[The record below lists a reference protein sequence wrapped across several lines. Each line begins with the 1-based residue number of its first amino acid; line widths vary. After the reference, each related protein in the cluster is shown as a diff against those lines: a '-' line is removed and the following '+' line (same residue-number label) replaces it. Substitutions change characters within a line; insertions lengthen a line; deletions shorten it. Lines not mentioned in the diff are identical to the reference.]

1 MPRAPDQSLSL
12 GRILTCVCLSL
23 IDVCLFSLPSFAT
36 DLWQYGGFVDVA
48 YPLNFNF
55 PENHQWRSKETTP
68 RTNEF
73 TPNMGLVYLRKDPAV
88 ESRWGVELALQA
100 GYDTKDLVPEAQPGG
115 EQPIDGA
122 DTLRHLARANVTY
135 LAPVGSGLTLTA
147 GLFKGSKTYEEFYAK
162 YNVNYTR
169 TYLTDYNP
177 NFLIGFGASYD
188 VTRSFE
194 LGLFV
199 VNEYRHLSHA
209 NDLPSYVGKME
220 WRAADYLTVYQNL
233 YYGPDQ
239 QATSVKF
246 WRAFSDTTAEWR
258 TPDWRVAV
266 SYDVGTEEIADSPG
280 NPRSVWMGS
289 ALFTQW
295 HLVGPWSVAV
305 RPEVYW
311 DPQGR
316 MTHNEQLLWANTT
329 TLEYKKHVG
338 QQLGIV
344 RLEYRYDHSSGSQGG
359 FFRDGPG
366 TADMPK
372 LVSSQHLIIL
382 GLIMAFDSA

>member
-1 MPRAPDQSLSL
+1 MRRFLA
-12 GRILTCVCLSL
+12 CLFFWL
-23 IDVCLFSLPSFAT
+23 IYDCLFSPQAFGT
-36 DLWQYGGFVDVA
+36 DVWQYGGFVDAA

-55 PENHQWRSKETTP
+55 PENHQWRSKQTTP

-73 TPNMGLVYLRKDPAV
+73 TPNMGLVYVRKDPAV

-100 GYDTKDLVPEAQPGG
+100 GYDTNDLVPDSENGGAQP
-115 EQPIDGA
+115 INGA
-122 DTLRHLARANVTY
+122 DTLRHLARANISY
-135 LAPVGSGLTLTA
+135 LAPVGRGLTLTA
-147 GLFKGSKTYEEFYAK
+147 GLFKGFKTYEEFYAK
-162 YNVNYTR
+162 YNLNYTR

-177 NFLIGFGASYD
+177 NFLMGVGASYAL
-188 VTRSFE
+188 TKSFE
-194 LGLFV
+194 LGLYV

-209 NDLPSYVGKME
+209 NDLPSYVAKME
-220 WRAADYLTVYQNL
+220 WRAAHHLTVYQNV

-239 QATSVKF
+239 QASSVKF
-246 WRAFSDTTAEWR
+246 WRAFSDSTVEWR
-258 TPDWRVAV
+258 MPDWRVAL
-266 SYDVGTEEIADSPG
+266 SYDVGTEEIADTAG

-316 MTHNEQLLWANTT
+316 ITQHEQLLWANAT

-338 QQLGIV
+338 RQLAIV
-344 RLEYRYDHSSGSQGG
+344 RLEYRYDHSTGSQGG
-359 FFRDGPG
+359 FFHNGSETDG
-366 TADMPK
+366 MPK
-372 LVSSQHLIIL
+372 LVSSQHLLIL